1 MRSAISC
8 GSMFSSRPS
17 GISETWDA
25 RISEM
30 RALRIVSSSPG
41 PLRKV
46 RLPGPSA
53 ARTPPV
59 NQILPGGHDVV
70 LEQAQDLGVGI
81 QNRLEQLLPGV
92 PLHPDAKIRTHRVPF
107 LGLVTAGAL
116 PFEDLLSP
124 FRVGPQFQSPLVVP
138 YHTVPLVRG
147 VGLKPGQG
155 PVPNRFV
162 RVLGQQDPVVLLQR
176 RRLHGPALQRVQ
188 QPGRPS
194 EVGDQRVKG
203 RSPLAGREGAPA
215 GENQVADLHVAVSSQ
230 EP

>member
-1 MRSAISC
+1 M
-8 GSMFSSRPS
+8 
-17 GISETWDA
+17 
-25 RISEM
+25 
-30 RALRIVSSSPG
+30 
-41 PLRKV
+41 
-46 RLPGPSA
+46 
-53 ARTPPV
+53 
-59 NQILPGGHDVV
+59 
-70 LEQAQDLGVGI
+70 
-81 QNRLEQLLPGV
+81 

-124 FRVGPQFQSPLVVP
+124 FRVGPQFQSPLVVLH
-138 YHTVPLVRG
+138 HTGPLVRG

-155 PVPNRFV
+155 PVSNRFV
-162 RVLGQQDPVVLLQR
+162 RVLCQQDPVVLLQR
-176 RRLHGPALQRVQ
+176 RRLHGPPLQRVQ

-230 EP
+230 EPKNLGTQDGIGNGIQKVSENGTRVPKSDSCQGADGLHPPLERGAWVQCLPAGLSSKPRHPEVPGYTSRRRTDAGRTSFQ